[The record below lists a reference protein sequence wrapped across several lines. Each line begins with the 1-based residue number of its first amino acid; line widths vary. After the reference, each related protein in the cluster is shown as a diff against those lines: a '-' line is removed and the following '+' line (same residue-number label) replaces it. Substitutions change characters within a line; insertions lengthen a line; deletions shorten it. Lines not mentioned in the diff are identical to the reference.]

1 MFLLFILCLIVG
13 LFVLLEVSMIARLF
27 VINISLDTCCIYL
40 IIVCLPSKSITH
52 LLKMAKKD
60 LMTGIESILGGGNET
75 KKKVATPKKKT
86 TESKSDTSNTIEDN
100 LKIAMDPS
108 APASS
113 NTHIVPDKLMGKAR
127 HIANK
132 EGVSVKDV
140 LNQSLARLI
149 TTWEE
154 KNYTITD
161 DMLIAKRSK
170 KTII

>member
-1 MFLLFILCLIVG
+1 MPCK
-13 LFVLLEVSMIARLF
+13 
-27 VINISLDTCCIYL
+27 L
-40 IIVCLPSKSITH
+40 IIH
-52 LLKMAKKD
+52 LLTMAKKD
-60 LMTGIESILGGGNET
+60 LMTGIESILGGGKELN
-75 KKKVATPKKKT
+75 KKVATSKKKT
-86 TESKSDTSNTIEDN
+86 TTSKSDSSKGGGDN

-113 NTHIVPDKLMGKAR
+113 NTHFIPDKLMGKAR
-127 HIANK
+127 YIANK

-149 TTWEE
+149 TIWEE
-154 KNYTITD
+154 KNYTVTD